1 MNSVGGVATERR
13 LIPPPPPPPP
23 LPPQQTQHFLSHP
36 ATFQFFPASLNATII
51 DESQFPSLGAKG
63 TSSLGGGGFSPI
75 PTTSGG
81 VLNVAQSSP
90 IRDPYAAHRTNY
102 ANLMRSDPTL
112 TNSEFQ
118 IQNEDFPAL
127 PGVGGPGQSQRPMLG
142 DQLANMLPDADFAG
156 PLVGDC
162 DPSQLGGLSR
172 ASQEGP
178 MHGIITHPDG
188 EVTNIPASMLDD
200 QFGMAGLVTYLR
212 TVDNPSIVSLA
223 LGYDLTTLG
232 LNLNLSERKLYMNFG
247 GPWADSPIRS
257 HELDVKV
264 PDEYITH
271 SHIRDK
277 LPPLRLSKVAEDV
290 LFYIFYNCPNELYQV
305 AAAAELYTREWRFH
319 KSEQVWLT
327 RSQYGGVK
335 EQTGTYEKGHY
346 NVFDQMQWRKIPKE
360 LKLEYKELEDKP
372 KMPNAQGPN
381 PFKYYFQAPQF
392 PSGPETGLLLQM
404 HNLGL
409 SSGQLTPPIPG
420 LNGMTIGGNNG
431 GGGNGGNGGG
441 GNGGV
446 PGGVP
451 IQAPQQQQS
460 SVPRVP

>member
-13 LIPPPPPPPP
+13 L
-23 LPPQQTQHFLSHP
+23 PPQQTQSFLSHP
-36 ATFQFFPASLNATII
+36 NNFYTFAATNNNNATII
-51 DESQFPSLGAKG
+51 DDTQFPSLGAK
-63 TSSLGGGGFSPI
+63 
-75 PTTSGG
+75 
-81 VLNVAQSSP
+81 
-90 IRDPYAAHRTNY
+90 
-102 ANLMRSDPTL
+102 ANLMRSDPSL

-127 PGVGGPGQSQRPMLG
+127 PGVGGGQSQRPMLG
-142 DQLANMLPDADFAG
+142 DQLANMLPDDRDFAG

-162 DPSQLGGLSR
+162 DPSQIGGGLSR
-172 ASQEGP
+172 NSQEGP

-247 GPWADSPIRS
+247 GPWADSPIRA

-264 PDEYITH
+264 PEEYMTH
-271 SHIRDK
+271 NHIRDK
-277 LPPLRLSKVAEDV
+277 LPPLRLNKVSEDV
-290 LFYIFYNCPNELYQV
+290 LFYLFYNCPNEIYQV
-305 AAAAELYTREWRFH
+305 AAACELYHREWRFH

-372 KMPNAQGPN
+372 KLPNAVAGQPSH
-381 PFKYYFQAPQF
+381 FKYFFQGPQF
-392 PSGPETGLLLQM
+392 PSGPETGLMLQM

-409 SSGQLTPPIPG
+409 STAGQITPPTP
-420 LNGMTIGGNNG
+420 NGVVMG
-431 GGGNGGNGGG
+431 GGGNGNGVV
-441 GNGGV
+441 V
-446 PGGVP
+446 PGGVGMP
-451 IQAPQQQQS
+451 IQQPGAIPS
-460 SVPRVP
+460 ARATPN

>member
-13 LIPPPPPPPP
+13 LP
-23 LPPQQTQHFLSHP
+23 QTQQFSSHSILS
-36 ATFQFFPASLNATII
+36 NATII

-63 TSSLGGGGFSPI
+63 TPTLGGGFSPI

-90 IRDPYAAHRTNY
+90 SRDNYGSHRTNY
-102 ANLMRSDPTL
+102 ANLMRADPSL

-127 PGVGGPGQSQRPMLG
+127 PGVGSGQTSRPMLG
-142 DQLANMLPDADFAG
+142 DQLTNILPDDHQANYAG
-156 PLVGDC
+156 PLGDC
-162 DPSQLGGLSR
+162 DPSQLGVLPR
-172 ASQEGP
+172 NSQEGP
-178 MHGIITHPDG
+178 VQGIITHPDG
-188 EVTNIPASMLDD
+188 EVSNIPASMLGD

-247 GPWADSPIRS
+247 GPWADSPIRA

-271 SHIRDK
+271 NHIRDK
-277 LPPLRLSKVAEDV
+277 LPPLRLSKVSEDV
-290 LFYIFYNCPNELYQV
+290 LFYLFYNCPNEIYQV
-305 AAAAELYTREWRFH
+305 AAACELYAREWRFH

-360 LKLEYKELEDKP
+360 LKLEYKELEDRP
-372 KMPNAQGPN
+372 KLPQAASGQPTPYKYFFQG
-381 PFKYYFQAPQF
+381 PQF
-392 PSGPETGLLLQM
+392 PSGPETGLMLQS
-404 HNLGL
+404 HNLAMGI
-409 SSGQLTPPIPG
+409 GTAGRITPPTAG
-420 LNGMTIGGNNG
+420 LNGVMG
-431 GGGNGGNGGG
+431 GGA
-441 GNGGV
+441 GGV
-446 PGGVP
+446 AGGQPGVAAASARATP
-451 IQAPQQQQS
+451 N
-460 SVPRVP
+460 

>member
-13 LIPPPPPPPP
+13 LPS
-23 LPPQQTQHFLSHP
+23 QQTQHQQFHHHHQPPFYQQHQHSNFLS
-36 ATFQFFPASLNATII
+36 NATII

-63 TSSLGGGGFSPI
+63 TSSLGGGFSPI

-90 IRDPYAAHRTNY
+90 SRQDYRTNY

-127 PGVGGPGQSQRPMLG
+127 PGVGGAGQSQRPMLG
-142 DQLANMLPDADFAG
+142 DQLANMLPDDHRVDFAG
-156 PLVGDC
+156 PLGDC
-162 DPSQLGGLSR
+162 DPSRLGGIPR
-172 ASQEGP
+172 GSQEGP
-178 MHGIITHPDG
+178 LHGIVTHPDG

-232 LNLNLSERKLYMNFG
+232 LSLNTQDRKLHRSFG
-247 GPWADSPIRS
+247 GPWADSPIRA

-264 PDEYITH
+264 PDEYLTH
-271 SHIRDK
+271 NHIRDK
-277 LPPLRLSKVAEDV
+277 LPPLRLNKVSEDV
-290 LFYIFYNCPNELYQV
+290 LFYLFYNCPNEIYQV
-305 AAAAELYTREWRFH
+305 AAACELYHREWRFH

-327 RSQYGGVK
+327 RSQYGGVR

-360 LKLEYKELEDKP
+360 LKLEYKELEEKP
-372 KMPNAQGPN
+372 KLPQAVAGNGQQQQP
-381 PFKYYFQAPQF
+381 PHFKYYFQGPQF
-392 PSGPETGLLLQM
+392 PSGPETGLMLQM

-409 SSGQLTPPIPG
+409 SSQGQIPSPTPAM
-420 LNGMTIGGNNG
+420 NGVM
-431 GGGNGGNGGG
+431 
-441 GNGGV
+441 GGV
-446 PGGVP
+446 PGGNGG
-451 IQAPQQQQS
+451 APGPGPMQMQQG
-460 SVPRVP
+460 PPGGAAARATPN